1 MALVVDDLTT
11 AMMNAVKQ
19 CPDGG
24 DSAFQKLGEATENY
38 LCNNTTAIY
47 SWTAQMTSTPFTPDP
62 VVMFQAKLNPSGSV
76 FSCKPNNFDDFISK
90 FATFLQGIKIEGAS
104 GFSLSPLQNG
114 TGTFTAKQVGKL
126 EDEKDVDKAMKSAFS
141 EIAKGIIN
149 GWKSYFQTSGSGSHS
164 AYVGSASLTSVN

>member
-11 AMMNAVKQ
+11 AMINAVKQ

-38 LCNNTTAIY
+38 LCNNTVAMY
-47 SWTAQMTSTPFTPDP
+47 SWVGTMSSHPFSPDP
-62 VVMFQAKLNPSGSV
+62 TVIFQAKLSPSGSV
-76 FSCKPNNFDDFISK
+76 FTCKPSSFDDFISK

-114 TGTFTAKQVGKL
+114 TGTFTAKQIGKL
-126 EDEKDVDKAMKSAFS
+126 DDEKDVDKAMKSAFS

-149 GWKSYFQTSGSGSHS
+149 GWQSYFQSSGSGIHS
-164 AYVGSASLTSVN
+164 SYTGSASLTSVN